1 LLAAAKYI
9 GAGPFSP
16 PGIPTTSDRAL
27 GIAVLIPCL
36 NEEHGIAAVVADFR
50 KALPSAEIF
59 VYDNASTDRTREVAR
74 AAGAIV
80 REEPRRGKG
89 NVVRRMFADVEADI
103 YLLVDGDGTYDA
115 SAAPAMIE
123 RLLSDHLDMV
133 IATRLDP
140 EGEIFRKGHKAG
152 NQGFARLIG
161 ILFGS
166 QLTDVFSGY
175 RAMTRR
181 FVKSFPGYSTGFE
194 IETEL
199 SIHALS
205 IRIPMVEMPAPFGH
219 RAAGSESKLSTFR
232 DGMRI
237 LRIVFVFLKDVR
249 PLLFFASLALMFA
262 IVSLALAAPVIAT
275 YLETGLVPRF
285 PTAILATGVM
295 LVAFLFAAC
304 ALILDSVASM
314 RWEAKRNAYLQEPLT
329 PPELAVRFDKTD
341 QTD

>member
-1 LLAAAKYI
+1 M
-9 GAGPFSP
+9 GVQPSSS
-16 PGIPTTSDRAL
+16 PGIHTTSDRAL

-36 NEEHGIAAVVADFR
+36 NEEHGIAAVVDDFR
-50 KALPSAEIF
+50 RALPDAAIY

-89 NVVRRMFADVEADI
+89 NVVRRMFADVDADI
-103 YLLVDGDGTYDA
+103 YVLVDGDGTYDA
-115 SAAPAMIE
+115 ATAPAMIE
-123 RLLSDHLDMV
+123 RLLADHLDMV
-133 IATRLDP
+133 VATRLHASGD
-140 EGEIFRKGHKAG
+140 IFRKGHRAG
-152 NQGFARLIG
+152 SEGFTGLIG
-161 ILFGS
+161 TLFGS

-199 SIHALS
+199 TVHALS
-205 IRIPMVEMPAPFGH
+205 IRIPMVEMPAPFGA

-232 DGMRI
+232 DGVRI

-249 PLLFFASLALMFA
+249 PLLFFLSLALIFA
-262 IVSLALAAPVIAT
+262 IISLALAAPVIAT

-314 RWEAKRNAYLQEPLT
+314 RWEAKRNAYLKEPVQ
-329 PPELAVRFDKTD
+329 PSDAVDRF
-341 QTD
+341 QHL

>member
-1 LLAAAKYI
+1 
-9 GAGPFSP
+9 
-16 PGIPTTSDRAL
+16 
-27 GIAVLIPCL
+27 
-36 NEEHGIAAVVADFR
+36 VVEDFR
-50 KALPSAEIF
+50 KALPDASIY
-59 VYDNASTDRTREVAR
+59 VYDNASTDRTAEVAR

-80 REEPRRGKG
+80 RDEPRRGKG
-89 NVVRRMFADVEADI
+89 NVVRRMFADVDADI
-103 YLLVDGDGTYDA
+103 YVLVDGDGTYDA
-115 SAAPAMIE
+115 ATAPAMIE
-123 RLLSDHLDMV
+123 RLLTDHLDMV
-133 IATRLDP
+133 IATRHATD
-140 EGEIFRKGHKAG
+140 EATFRKGHKAG
-152 NQGFARLIG
+152 GEGFARLIATF
-161 ILFGS
+161 FGR

-205 IRIPMVEMPAPFGH
+205 IRIPMAEMPAAFGR

-249 PLLFFASLALMFA
+249 PLLFFASLALIFA
-262 IVSLALAAPVIAT
+262 IISLVLAVPVIAT

-314 RWEAKRNAYLQEPLT
+314 RWEAKRAAYLREPVPGRDAVGL
-329 PPELAVRFDKTD
+329 PEHL
-341 QTD
+341 